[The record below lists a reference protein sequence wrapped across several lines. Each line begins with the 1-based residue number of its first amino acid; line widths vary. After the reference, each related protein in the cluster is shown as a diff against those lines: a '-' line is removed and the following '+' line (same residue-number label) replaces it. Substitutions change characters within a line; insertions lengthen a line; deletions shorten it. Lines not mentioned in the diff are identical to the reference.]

1 MFLYT
6 IFLDASK
13 FLTDKKTHLHGKCVS
28 SFMERVM
35 GIVPNTE
42 FTVSFSKYPSIK
54 AKKTI
59 NYTKITSLIEVI
71 FCFIKN

>member
-1 MFLYT
+1 
-6 IFLDASK
+6 
-13 FLTDKKTHLHGKCVS
+13 
-28 SFMERVM
+28 M

-42 FTVSFSKYPSIK
+42 FTVSFSKHPSIK